1 MTTKNMD
8 GSNIKVLA
16 VIAKFKE
23 DVSWVKELSCPYKI
37 YDKDKDIPN
46 VGREAETYLRY
57 IIEHYDNL
65 PDHVVFLQ
73 GHPFDHLWEK
83 NINYLNK
90 CIQSINNSDVTRSLN
105 YVVQE
110 SHNIYTRTRESFK
123 ALFDSPLSDT
133 VNVCWGAQYIVPKSC
148 ILNRPKEFYEVIR
161 KVMVDVNNTQYNNMT
176 NCLVCPWTLERMWLY
191 IFDKNIKAKNV
202 KYEDLL

>member
-1 MTTKNMD
+1 MD
-8 GSNIKVLA
+8 GSNRKVLA

-23 DVSWVKELSCPYKI
+23 DISWVKELSCAYNI

-57 IIEHYDNL
+57 IIENYDNL

-73 GHPFDHLWEK
+73 GHPFDHLKEH
-83 NINYLNK
+83 NINFLND
-90 CIQSINNSDVTRSLN
+90 CIQSINNSDVTIPLN
-105 YVVQE
+105 YIVQE
-110 SHNIYTRTRESFK
+110 PQNKYTRTCESFK
-123 ALFDSPLSDT
+123 ALFDSPLPDK

-161 KVMVDVNNTQYNNMT
+161 KVMVDVNNTQYIMT

-191 IFDKNIKAKNV
+191 IFDKSIKTKDV